1 MFIIASY
8 RAGCTLSNNRTQHV
22 GHQVSR
28 LFGEYLLRIYFM
40 LINNFTLRIYD
51 LLDHIG
57 IAKSTIV
64 AD

>member
-1 MFIIASY
+1 MLIIASNG
-8 RAGCTLSNNRTQHV
+8 AGSTLGNNSTQHV
-22 GHQVSR
+22 SHKVSC

-57 IAKSTIV
+57 IVKSTIV